1 MLRFTLFGFPVAIH
15 WMFWLTMA
23 LLGNGFGANSPEQFR
38 RLVIWIIA
46 ALISIIIHELG
57 HAFIMRG
64 YGARASIMLYGLGG
78 LAIPDRGFTRG
89 QNIVVSLAGPVVE
102 VAFGLLAYFFLKSQ
116 VQAEGFGDVSDI
128 MLQKGV
134 PYTFIFLWKFA
145 FISVLWGIINL
156 VPIYPLDGGQVLF
169 NLLGPTLIKVT
180 YGIGIV
186 CGVAVALWMYSQGSI
201 FSTILFGMLAFENLQ
216 RIRGA
221 TPNSIL
227 RPM

>member
-1 MLRFTLFGFPVAIH
+1 MLRFSLFGFPVAIH

-23 LLGNGFGANSPEQFR
+23 LFGGGFSANSPEQLR
-38 RLVIWIIA
+38 RLLIWIIA

-57 HAFIMRG
+57 HAFVMRH
-64 YGARASIMLYGLGG
+64 YGAKASITLYGLGG

-89 QNIVVSLAGPVVE
+89 QNIVVSLAGPVLE
-102 VAFGLLAYFFLKSQ
+102 IAFGLMAYFFLRSQ
-116 VQAEGFGDVSDI
+116 IQVEILRDVSDI
-128 MLQKGV
+128 MLQKDV
-134 PYTFIFLWKFA
+134 PYTLVFLWNFA
-145 FISVLWGIINL
+145 VISVLWGIINL

-169 NLLGPTLIKVT
+169 NSMGPRLIKVT

-186 CGVAVALWMYSQGSI
+186 SGVAVALWMYSLGSI

-221 TPNSIL
+221 APNTIL
-227 RPM
+227 RPF